1 MNCGRPLLLVA
12 GFAATLFGCAGIETP
27 AAPESAPSQVI
38 ESADG
43 RWRVRIFAPEPPP
56 LDVPFAMDVEIEPTA
71 ESSDILSSIEVFADG
86 GMPHHQHGMLGIPE
100 VEKLATGRY
109 RLSGFELF
117 MEGDWLLTIDIT
129 AGAHTE
135 RVGWWVEPR

>member
-43 RWRVRIFAPEPPP
+43 RWRVRVFAPDPPP
-56 LDVPFAMDVEIEPTA
+56 LDVPFAMDIEIDR
-71 ESSDILSSIEVFADG
+71 DILPSSAWPVARTSQAQDAARNAAL
-86 GMPHHQHGMLGIPE
+86 P
-100 VEKLATGRY
+100 A
-109 RLSGFELF
+109 
-117 MEGDWLLTIDIT
+117 LL
-129 AGAHTE
+129 
-135 RVGWWVEPR
+135 